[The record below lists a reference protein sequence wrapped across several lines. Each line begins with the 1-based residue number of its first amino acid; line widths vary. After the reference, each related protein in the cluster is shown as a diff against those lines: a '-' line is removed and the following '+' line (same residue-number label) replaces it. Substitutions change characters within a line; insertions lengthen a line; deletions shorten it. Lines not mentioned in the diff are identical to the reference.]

1 LVATWRMKGIM
12 ALCRFCGPQRAG
24 AARSAAERRPFFN
37 FECCCRLFTSLL
49 KTSPFLIEVILHTSF
64 ILFTGKRKPLA
75 ARRPKVPPGPATSY
89 ATRSLASSLLKTSIF
104 IIFCTRAMAN
114 IDGNAARN
122 GTNTYCK
129 LGNPR
134 AQPLTIYGFIGKNP
148 VTAHANCRACCANYR
163 RTDR

>member
-1 LVATWRMKGIM
+1 MGCLAQMLAREGVCCYSATACVTTHGCYMRMKGIM

-64 ILFTGKRKPLA
+64 ILF
-75 ARRPKVPPGPATSY
+75 
-89 ATRSLASSLLKTSIF
+89 IF

-114 IDGNAARN
+114 IDGNAGHAMAR
-122 GTNTYCK
+122 
-129 LGNPR
+129 
-134 AQPLTIYGFIGKNP
+134 
-148 VTAHANCRACCANYR
+148 
-163 RTDR
+163 

>member
-1 LVATWRMKGIM
+1 MGCLAQMLAREGVCCYSATACVTTLGCYM
-12 ALCRFCGPQRAG
+12 AHEGYHGFVSFLWP
-24 AARSAAERRPFFN
+24 AARRPRSAAERRPFFN

-134 AQPLTIYGFIGKNP
+134 AQPP
-148 VTAHANCRACCANYR
+148 
-163 RTDR
+163 